1 MGKLRSMDLSTYLR
15 DRKVTASALAT
26 QLGCSVS
33 TVTRIRDG
41 QRRPSLRR
49 ALQIQAATGGSV
61 TVADLGAAIDVICLT
76 GEIASDTSGSVAATV
91 RQCTPEP
98 AP

>member
-1 MGKLRSMDLSTYLR
+1 MDLSSYLR

-41 QRRPSLRR
+41 LRRPSLRR
-49 ALQIQAATGGSV
+49 ALQIEAATGGSV
-61 TVADLGAAIDVICLT
+61 TVADLDATVNHICLT
-76 GEIASDTSGSVAATV
+76 GEIATEISVSATEM
-91 RQCTPEP
+91 QT
-98 AP
+98 